1 MMMFIRFMKKVKQ
14 PKGFK
19 LIDEVYGDDCESV
32 SVGYSFQKWVKVE

>member
-19 LIDEVYGDDCESV
+19 LVDEAYGNDCV
-32 SVGYSFQKWVKVE
+32 FVGIGYSFQRWVRK